1 MVRWDTCKWSCGT
14 TSWGAVIS
22 CDIAVPVGHLE
33 APSVSEGL
41 LKLNHNVLVFYTSTG
56 PPLIPGWRLLLWWWR
71 GSSQSTSSASLAFS
85 HHIHHPQDPEN
96 SEDKVMIKLLLK
108 KKSYLNLLVTMAS
121 RIRTWFRKKLKLPP
135 CGCMPVKYGFSWHT
149 CLCRLIT

>member
-1 MVRWDTCKWSCGT
+1 MLCTHSLWFFIKSLHLLLKYTECYFHILRLNLMHVKKPLQYGSMRRKWSCGT

-22 CDIAVPVGHLE
+22 CDITVPIGHLE

-41 LKLNHNVLVFYTSTG
+41 LKLTHNILFFYTSTG

-96 SEDKVMIKLLLK
+96 SEDTVMIKL
-108 KKSYLNLLVTMAS
+108 
-121 RIRTWFRKKLKLPP
+121 F
-135 CGCMPVKYGFSWHT
+135 FSTRAILTFW
-149 CLCRLIT
+149 